1 MTFLLSFG
9 IPQALA
15 YRLANLENHQPG
27 YGLLCSGESFIF
39 LKLQLE
45 TTSTYQLSNHLN
57 ILNDGDLGTVVKVL
71 RKIGDMTL

>member
-1 MTFLLSFG
+1 M
-9 IPQALA
+9 
-15 YRLANLENHQPG
+15 LANPENKQPS

-45 TTSTYQLSNHLN
+45 PTPAYQLSNHLN

-71 RKIGDMTL
+71 RKVGEMTL